1 MKKSAASKPKTKTLK
16 RGTKSNHLCAYCK
29 GRGHYRTSCPVLAAG
44 LLKAAAK
51 HSRVEDL
58 EKVVHSGKPLRLNV
72 PHRPQRTL
80 KRARGKRG
88 FVISKNKGSKRKTEG
103 TKFRKQRNRD
113 REKKR
118 KPKSVKQQQPSYK
131 LKEIKAALTFL
142 KKTRWVRT
150 QTHCGCGDR
159 LVQVPWKLGAARG
172 AGRAYL
178 RCAGCRS
185 WYDCLAFSALP
196 VLKMPLPLVVKVMK
210 RYFHGAYAES
220 LESCASALGLS
231 GSASSSCVSRLF
243 GALRIAENRCMDH
256 RQGSRTLAGTL
267 SLQKGLHEMFAMS
280 FYLQCLHIVIQV
292 MINPGWKN

>member
-1 MKKSAASKPKTKTLK
+1 MEREVCDFLKIKAPKEKPKGRRDQVSQAKKS
-16 RGTKSNHLCAYCK
+16 
-29 GRGHYRTSCPVLAAG
+29 
-44 LLKAAAK
+44 
-51 HSRVEDL
+51 
-58 EKVVHSGKPLRLNV
+58 
-72 PHRPQRTL
+72 
-80 KRARGKRG
+80 
-88 FVISKNKGSKRKTEG
+88 
-103 TKFRKQRNRD
+103 D

-142 KKTRWVRT
+142 KKTGWVRT

-172 AGRAYL
+172 AGRVYL

-220 LESCASALGLS
+220 LELCASALGLS
-231 GSASSSCVSRLF
+231 GSASSSCASRLF

-256 RQGSRTLAGTL
+256 RQGSRTLAGML
-267 SLQKGLHEMFAMS
+267 SLQKGLH
-280 FYLQCLHIVIQV
+280 
-292 MINPGWKN
+292 